1 MGCRL
6 PISARPGHV
15 SWPAHFAQA
24 AAGGWPPARC
34 PGVDGAEAHRT
45 RPTDCRASLCPS
57 SPACRSQRVSPA
69 GRQDQ
74 WPAALAAPA
83 SAGQDLAQGQQ
94 ARHSAGVGV
103 EVSSRCGQGH
113 TASVLCCRLAHEIA
127 VFLDTRHGW
136 WCHFDDDNYV
146 NTVAVEAMLASYD
159 SRRPWYIGRASSDA
173 TYGRG
178 SHTQLVRFATGGAGF
193 CVSRAALMQATKGI
207 LHGQFESACARL
219 RLPDDVTLGHILW
232 NSSRVRLT
240 HVDEFH
246 SHLEPLAA
254 LPRDSLAYQVSLS
267 YFLQR
272 HPPNTV
278 DVEGLD
284 REQDPTRFISLH
296 CLLHGLRKCS

>member
-1 MGCRL
+1 M
-6 PISARPGHV
+6 
-15 SWPAHFAQA
+15 
-24 AAGGWPPARC
+24 C
-34 PGVDGAEAHRT
+34 PGRLISRRRLLA
-45 RPTDCRASLCPS
+45 ASLLL
-57 SPACRSQRVSPA
+57 
-69 GRQDQ
+69 
-74 WPAALAAPA
+74 AALVWMIRLFSDMPSVKEFAK
-83 SAGQDLAQGQQ
+83 SL
-94 ARHSAGVGV
+94 AGVGV
-103 EVSSRCGQGH
+103 SVEVSGRCGQGH
-113 TASVLCCRLAHEIA
+113 TAAVLCCRLAHEIA

-159 SRRPWYIGRASSDA
+159 SRRSWYIGRASSDA

-178 SHTQLVRFATGGAGF
+178 SHTQFVRFATGGAGF
-193 CVSRAALMQATKGI
+193 CVSRAALMQAAKGL
-207 LHGQFESACARL
+207 LHGQFESSCARL

-296 CLLHGLRKCS
+296 CLLRGLRKCS